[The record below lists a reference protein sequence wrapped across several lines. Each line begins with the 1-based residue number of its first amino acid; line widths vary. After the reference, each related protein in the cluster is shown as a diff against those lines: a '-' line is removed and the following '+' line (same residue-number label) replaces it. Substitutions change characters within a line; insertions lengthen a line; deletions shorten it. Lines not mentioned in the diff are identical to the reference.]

1 MLKQLSLRESDLRSE
16 YPTLDDEF
24 ALEQAAR
31 QVAEAL
37 GVGLCPRDRAFD
49 RFLPDELQ
57 AVSCQ
62 HWTPLIVA
70 KRAAAWFYELNIR
83 TVADI
88 GSGAGKFCVAA
99 ALFGRCH
106 FTGLEQ
112 RPQLVTAARA
122 LARLFKVDDRVLF
135 IQGALG
141 EVSHPIAEAYYLFN
155 PFGENLFSQ
164 IDQLGDGV
172 ELSKERYVR
181 DIAVTEDLLRRAPVG
196 TYVLTYNGF
205 GGRVPSSYDE
215 IRVARDLPDVLRM
228 WRKTLNKQTTQDST
242 RLLTANPTEPV
253 SLA

>member
-1 MLKQLSLRESDLRSE
+1 MLKQLNLRDSDLRSE

-70 KRAAAWFYELNIR
+70 KRAAAWFYDFNIR

-164 IDQLGDGV
+164 IEQLGDGV

>member
-1 MLKQLSLRESDLRSE
+1 MLKQLSLRESDLQSE

-70 KRAAAWFYELNIR
+70 KRAAAWFYDFNIR

-112 RPQLVTAARA
+112 RAQLVAAARA